1 MEANS
6 NHDNRHIHPAAVSFI
21 INIKGAVWCLT
32 SGSKGAATV
41 MLSKRMQE
49 ILIVLFVI
57 AIVLALVFFDV
68 QQSSGQAVALLSG

>member
-1 MEANS
+1 
-6 NHDNRHIHPAAVSFI
+6 
-21 INIKGAVWCLT
+21 
-32 SGSKGAATV
+32 